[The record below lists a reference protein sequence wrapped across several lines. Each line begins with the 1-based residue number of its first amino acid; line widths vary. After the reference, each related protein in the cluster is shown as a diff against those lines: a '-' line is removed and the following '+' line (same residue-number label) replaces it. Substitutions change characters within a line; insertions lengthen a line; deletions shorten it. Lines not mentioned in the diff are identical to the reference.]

1 LRQPKTSRS
10 EFSQPPSNEIEN
22 TSKGEYKMHTQ
33 ITQNTS
39 EYRDIPVAALT
50 ESASNPRKR
59 FDENRL
65 NELAASFKTQ
75 GVLAPLLVRELDDS
89 RYEVIAGA
97 RRLRAAKLAELEKVP
112 VRVVKLTDAE
122 AIEAQCVENLQR
134 EDIHPLEEALG
145 FKSLLELGEPYNI
158 AHTAAR
164 AGKSEA
170 FIYGRLKLADLIP
183 PVAEAFLKDEI
194 TIGHALLIAKLQASQ
209 QQEAF
214 AAAFR
219 GMWTSEGNSQV
230 LIPVRELAAWIESN
244 ILLQLASVPFD
255 KQDET
260 LIPAAGSCAN
270 CPKRTGFNKLL
281 FADVRKDSCT
291 DPNCF
296 RTKVDA
302 HISRTIETKPELVKI
317 SSAWNTREG
326 APLGRNGYVEL
337 QIKKPKANGSAAK
350 QPAIQ
355 RPCKKMTEAIVMDG
369 GNRGQIVRVCVD
381 PACRV
386 HHVNT
391 PSPKQVERERVEERK
406 RIEKEKLA
414 ITTRHRVL
422 ATILQR
428 VSPPLKKADLLA
440 IAHYLIGHLSYS
452 QVPALAKRH
461 KVEPKKDSAAQ
472 ELLAKQVGTYDEAE
486 LCKLLLEISLLDSA
500 YQRSIGSRDDV
511 LMDAAKR
518 YRVDAEKLQKAVA
531 EELAAKQDKKTK
543 GKAQPKSHTTA
554 V

>member
-1 LRQPKTSRS
+1 
-10 EFSQPPSNEIEN
+10 
-22 TSKGEYKMHTQ
+22 MHTHVP
-33 ITQNTS
+33 QNTS

-59 FDENRL
+59 FNETSL
-65 NELAASFKTQ
+65 SELAASFKTQ
-75 GVLAPLLVRELDDS
+75 GVLAPLLVRELGES
-89 RYEVIAGA
+89 KYEVIAGA

-112 VRVVKLTDAE
+112 VRIVKLTDAE

-158 AHTAAR
+158 AHIAAR
-164 AGKSEA
+164 AGKNEA
-170 FIYGRLKLADLIP
+170 YIYGRLKLADLIP
-183 PVAEAFLKDEI
+183 PVAEAFLKDQV

-219 GMWTSEGNSQV
+219 GMWTSQGNSQV

-244 ILLQLASVPFD
+244 ILLQLASVAFD

-260 LIPAAGSCAN
+260 LVPSAGSCVH
-270 CPKRTGFNKLL
+270 CPKRTGFNTLL

-296 RTKVDA
+296 RAKVDA
-302 HISRTIETKPELVKI
+302 HIARTMENKPELVQI
-317 SSAWNTREG
+317 SSAWSTREG
-326 APLGRNGYVEL
+326 APLGRNRYVEL
-337 QIKKPKANGSAAK
+337 QIKKPRANGSTAK

-355 RPCKKMTEAIVMDG
+355 QPCDKMTEAIVMDG
-369 GNRGQIVRVCVD
+369 GTRGQIVKVCAD
-381 PACRV
+381 PNCRV
-386 HHVNT
+386 HHPNT
-391 PSPKQVERERVEERK
+391 PSPQQAERERAEERK

-414 ITTRHRVL
+414 VTTRHRVL

-440 IAHYLIGHLSYS
+440 VAYHLIGHLSYS

-461 KVEPKKDSAAQ
+461 KVEAKKNSASAQ
-472 ELLAKQVGTYDEAE
+472 ELLVKRVSAYDEAE

-500 YQRSIGSRDDV
+500 YQRFTASRGDV

-518 YRVDAEKLQKAVA
+518 YRVDTEKLQKAVA
-531 EELAAKQDKKTK
+531 AEVAAKLDKKTK
-543 GKAQPKSHTTA
+543 AKAKPKSRKTA
-554 V
+554 